1 MANKEDFTFEIQP
14 ITDNTDG
21 IIPEKE
27 NVSDLGKSNTWN
39 IWNRLEWIPL
49 KSQLRLYFLSLFG
62 DQSS

>member
-14 ITDNTDG
+14 ITDNADG

-39 IWNRLEWIPL
+39 I
-49 KSQLRLYFLSLFG
+49 
-62 DQSS
+62 